1 AAKLNGVVA
10 ETDASGNQ
18 ISNPNY
24 NPLYINVSLKVI
36 PQKYVYTGF
45 KFVAELTDGKIIYN
59 SLPKSVELYLVSD
72 ELGEDGEPSYLIK
85 DNIKYHYDYV
95 RLSTVY
101 EESATGNIEYKAYNK
116 TDNTVDNEVKIAALN
131 TINISTTRR
140 TVING
145 TNYVIINDEY
155 AVLIS
160 ENQEDVPKSAG
171 IYICLA
177 TCQTDSNHTFVEFM
191 DENRVVQGQNVT
203 FSCLYEIEKSQDITV
218 NWLKDSFYYT
228 TVFDF
233 DHPKTLPFEYEI
245 PPEVKDYVEY
255 VLEGD
260 VSVPINNMLNVG
272 EYNVS
277 LRVNTKNYYYNESFK
292 FSVTDLPAEVV
303 VPVNSSYVY
312 TGSVINSFL
321 TSIGVTLKDKDG
333 KALNTIYWTKDSTEF
348 TFMFKKVNEDNTTE
362 DLTDKI
368 DLAPSEVGNYLL
380 EINYESKEHNY
391 SGFGK
396 YYYSIIRKSYTGSI
410 GFIDA
415 TIYYDPSLS
424 PQEFY
429 DLIIGRM
436 FTIGEEA
443 GVYHLELRSETDGNV
458 EIKRDDADFED
469 YKLYNSVG
477 QKTLYLTI
485 NFEDQ
490 ITASTTLKALLNI
503 QRYTLEASDFSFAS
517 SSTDYEYSGFN
528 IYHALKYQNID

>member
-1 AAKLNGVVA
+1 M
-10 ETDASGNQ
+10 
-18 ISNPNY
+18 
-24 NPLYINVSLKVI
+24 
-36 PQKYVYTGF
+36 
-45 KFVAELTDGKIIYN
+45 
-59 SLPKSVELYLVSD
+59 
-72 ELGEDGEPSYLIK
+72 
-85 DNIKYHYDYV
+85 
-95 RLSTVY
+95 
-101 EESATGNIEYKAYNK
+101 
-116 TDNTVDNEVKIAALN
+116 
-131 TINISTTRR
+131 
-140 TVING
+140 
-145 TNYVIINDEY
+145 
-155 AVLIS
+155 
-160 ENQEDVPKSAG
+160 
-171 IYICLA
+171 A

-469 YKLYNSVG
+469 YKLYLFVPIIDDIAVIGLKDKYMSVATYSFENG
-477 QKTLYLTI
+477 KLQAFDDGEVIIYSTKKLTVDGNPVEVFRANLY
-485 NFEDQ
+485 
-490 ITASTTLKALLNI
+490 NI
-503 QRYTLEASDFSFAS
+503 HVKKDR
-517 SSTDYEYSGFN
+517 EYDVQVCN
-528 IYHALKYQNID
+528 D